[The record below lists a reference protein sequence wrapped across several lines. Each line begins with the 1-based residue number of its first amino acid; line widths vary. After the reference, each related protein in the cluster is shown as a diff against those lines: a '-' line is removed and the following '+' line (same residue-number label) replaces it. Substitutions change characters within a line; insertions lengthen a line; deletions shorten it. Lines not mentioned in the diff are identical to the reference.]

1 MGNSSS
7 IKTKVIA
14 IMVALVVVCAVIF
27 SQLALY
33 SLNTVTDAQLKQADT
48 QLTSNM
54 VNTMNL
60 NAERASQRVSALLSR
75 SFEPVKALANV
86 YAQSAAPNKSFS
98 RDEVTSLVASTL
110 ESIDSASALYAQ
122 FENNGYDGK
131 DADFKTAGG
140 HSTPIGSLEVYFVKE
155 DGKAVMYPVDDAQE
169 KYLADRDENGIREAE
184 WYLCSY
190 DTHKSCVLDPY
201 LYEIEEGN
209 EQLMT
214 TMTAPIMAGGRFRGL
229 VGIDINLPILQ
240 QWINEYSQELFGG
253 KAQLT
258 LLSQRN
264 LIAASSQFPEQL
276 SKSLSSVDSKL
287 EKALKDTS
295 TLTKMDGYWYTR
307 KTFPIADTD
316 ANWTLVIAIPESVA
330 LASIHEMQ
338 AFAEENY
345 WQAVVTL
352 LVLAGVFIAVAVFVA
367 LWIARSITQPI
378 VQVSNSVQALA
389 SQEGDLTHKIK
400 VSAHAELLALASG
413 LNAFMEKLAVMIRVS
428 KESAS
433 ELVGEL
439 SQLTQSAQQLEGRT
453 AKQQVELDNI
463 ATAVTEMSST
473 ASEVANLAS
482 NTASNTMSCNNMLEG
497 TRESLADN
505 VKNVNKLA
513 EDIQLSSQNVNEV
526 AVKTDDITGILTTI
540 QSIAEQTNLLAL
552 NAAIEAARAG
562 DQGRGFAVVADEVR
576 NLAARTHSST
586 EEIGQLIGELQS
598 RVKLSVSTLDAI
610 RDSVSS
616 TVQQTQV
623 SYDEISA
630 TLVSLD
636 EINDSISQVATAAE
650 QQSQVSED
658 ISKRVVMVSD
668 DSKDLAALGKVLKE
682 VNLHIEGLIKTMDEQ
697 LARLRV

>member
-110 ESIDSASALYAQ
+110 ESVDSASALYAQ
-122 FENNGYDGK
+122 FENNAYDGK
-131 DADFKTAGG
+131 DADYKTAGR

>member
-1 MGNSSS
+1 MGNSGS

-33 SLNTVTDAQLKQADT
+33 SLNTVTDAQLEQADA

-122 FENNGYDGK
+122 FENNAYDGK
-131 DADFKTAGG
+131 DADYKTAGR
-140 HSTPIGSLEVYFVKE
+140 HSTPVGSLEVYFVKE
-155 DGKAVMYPVDDAQE
+155 DGKAVMYPVDDPQE
-169 KYLADRDENGIREAE
+169 KYLSERDENGIREAE

-287 EKALKDTS
+287 ETALKDTS
-295 TLTKMDGYWYTR
+295 ALTKMDGYWYTK
-307 KTFPIADTD
+307 KTFPIANTD
-316 ANWTLVIAIPESVA
+316 ASWTLVIAIPESVA
-330 LASIHEMQ
+330 LASIHEMK
-338 AFAEENY
+338 AFADENY

-598 RVKLSVSTLDAI
+598 RVKLSVSTLDGI

-616 TVQQTQV
+616 TVEQTQV